1 MGDVL
6 TERIAFAQQSDV
18 KQKTVLGHG
27 ESTKSLAD
35 GSGGGLGPLG

>member
-6 TERIAFAQQSDV
+6 TERVAFAQQSDV
-18 KQKTVLGHG
+18 KRKTILGHG

-35 GSGGGLGPLG
+35 GIGGGLCPLC